1 MLDWDY
7 EKERYRDLLREAE
20 QERLLRQI
28 RQTEREGRP
37 RLSLHAR
44 LLQHAG
50 RGLVQVGSRLEA
62 FGTPADACVETVG

>member
-28 RQTEREGRP
+28 RQAEQVGRP

-50 RGLVQVGSRLEA
+50 RGLVLVGSRLEA
-62 FGTPADACVETVG
+62 FGTPSGTCVDSVG

>member
-28 RQTEREGRP
+28 RRATQEDRP
-37 RLSLHAR
+37 LQSLRAR
-44 LLQHAG
+44 LLQYAG
-50 RGLVQVGSRLEA
+50 RGLMQAGSRLEA
-62 FGTPADACVETVG
+62 FGTPADACVDNVG

>member
-20 QERLLRQI
+20 QERLLRQM
-28 RQTEREGRP
+28 RKAAQESRP
-37 RLSLHAR
+37 RQPFRAR
-44 LLQHAG
+44 LLYYAG

-62 FGTPADACVETVG
+62 FGRPADACADNVG